1 MPRTMVSR
9 QQMTAIEHFDELS
22 PEVGELDEHVMDR
35 LLADSPD
42 EAVSLLVTL
51 GDAVDPELRA
61 KARRVAERIV
71 IDIAQRGRAAQG
83 KVGRLRSLPIRDGG
97 DLDVDAAV
105 ESLAES
111 GGSLVDADML
121 RVIDWERPDTA
132 VCLVIDRSGSMKG
145 EALASAALA
154 AAAVALRAPAFH
166 AVIAFSGTAEVVRS
180 MVTSA
185 HASTDGVVD
194 AVLSLKG
201 HGTTKVS
208 AGLRAAITEHEAARC
223 GRHLTVLLSDCRDR
237 TIDEAVPFAQSL
249 EELVIVSPADDIA
262 DARRFADLTGAA
274 LVGVDGLHDVARA
287 LDEVLSRR

>member
-1 MPRTMVSR
+1 
-9 QQMTAIEHFDELS
+9 MTAIEHFDELS

-71 IDIAQRGRAAQG
+71 IDIARRGRAAQG
-83 KVGRLRSLPIRDGG
+83 KVGRLRSLPLRDGG

-154 AAAVALRAPAFH
+154 AAAVALRAPEFH

-180 MVTSA
+180 MVTSV
-185 HASTDGVVD
+185 HASADGVVD

-201 HGTTKVS
+201 HGTTNVS
-208 AGLRAAITEHEAARC
+208 DGLRAAITEHEAARC

-237 TIDEAVPFAQSL
+237 AIDEAVPFAQSL

-262 DARRFADLTGAA
+262 DAQRFAEVTGAA
-274 LVGVDGLHDVARA
+274 LVGVEGPHDVARA
-287 LDEVLSRR
+287 LDEVLSRK

>member
-1 MPRTMVSR
+1 MVSR

-35 LLADSPD
+35 LLVDSPD

-71 IDIAQRGRAAQG
+71 IDIARRGRAAQG
-83 KVGRLRSLPIRDGG
+83 KVGRLRSLPLRDGG

-154 AAAVALRAPAFH
+154 AAAVALRAPEFH

-185 HASTDGVVD
+185 HASADGVVD

-201 HGTTKVS
+201 HGTTNVS
-208 AGLRAAITEHEAARC
+208 DGLRAAITEHEAARC

-237 TIDEAVPFAQSL
+237 AIDEAVPFAQSL

-262 DARRFADLTGAA
+262 DAQRFAEVTGAA
-274 LVGVDGLHDVARA
+274 LVGVEGPHDVARA
-287 LDEVLSRR
+287 LDEVLSRK

>member
-1 MPRTMVSR
+1 MVSR

-71 IDIAQRGRAAQG
+71 IDIARRGRAAQG
-83 KVGRLRSLPIRDGG
+83 KVGRLRSLPLRDSG

-185 HASTDGVVD
+185 HASADGVVD

-201 HGTTKVS
+201 HGTTNVS
-208 AGLRAAITEHEAARC
+208 DGLRAAITEHEAARC

-237 TIDEAVPFAQSL
+237 AIDEAVPFVESL

-262 DARRFADLTGAA
+262 DAQRFADVTGAA
-274 LVGVDGLHDVARA
+274 LVGVEGPHDVARA
-287 LDEVLSRR
+287 LDEVLSRK

>member
-1 MPRTMVSR
+1 MVSR

-71 IDIAQRGRAAQG
+71 IDIARRGRAAQG
-83 KVGRLRSLPIRDGG
+83 KVGRLRSLPLRDGG

-185 HASTDGVVD
+185 HASADGVVD

-201 HGTTKVS
+201 HGTTNVS
-208 AGLRAAITEHEAARC
+208 DGLRAAITEHEAARC

-237 TIDEAVPFAQSL
+237 AIDEAVPFAQSL

-262 DARRFADLTGAA
+262 DAQRFADVTGAA
-274 LVGVDGLHDVARA
+274 VVGVEGPHDVARA
-287 LDEVLSRR
+287 LDEVLSRK

>member
-1 MPRTMVSR
+1 MVSR

-71 IDIAQRGRAAQG
+71 IDIARRGRAAQG
-83 KVGRLRSLPIRDGG
+83 KVGRLRSLPLRDGG

-185 HASTDGVVD
+185 HASADGVVD

-201 HGTTKVS
+201 HGTTNVS
-208 AGLRAAITEHEAARC
+208 DGLRAAITEHEAARC

-237 TIDEAVPFAQSL
+237 AIDEAVAFAQSL

-262 DARRFADLTGAA
+262 DAQRFADVTGAA
-274 LVGVDGLHDVARA
+274 LVGVEGPHDVARA
-287 LDEVLSRR
+287 LDEVLSRK

>member
-1 MPRTMVSR
+1 MVSR

-22 PEVGELDEHVMDR
+22 PEVGELDEHVIDR

-71 IDIAQRGRAAQG
+71 IDIARRGRAAQG
-83 KVGRLRSLPIRDGG
+83 KVGRLRSLPLRDGG

-154 AAAVALRAPAFH
+154 AAAVALRVPAFH

-185 HASTDGVVD
+185 HASADGVVD

-201 HGTTKVS
+201 HGTTNVS
-208 AGLRAAITEHEAARC
+208 DGLRAAITEHEAARC

-237 TIDEAVPFAQSL
+237 AIDEAVPFAQSL

-262 DARRFADLTGAA
+262 DAQRFAEVTGAA
-274 LVGVDGLHDVARA
+274 LVGVEGPHDVARA
-287 LDEVLSRR
+287 LDEVLSRK

>member
-1 MPRTMVSR
+1 MVSR

-71 IDIAQRGRAAQG
+71 IDIARRGRAAQG
-83 KVGRLRSLPIRDGG
+83 KVGRLRSLPLRDGG

-185 HASTDGVVD
+185 HASANGVVD

-201 HGTTKVS
+201 HGTTNVS
-208 AGLRAAITEHEAARC
+208 DGLRAAITEHEAAR
-223 GRHLTVLLSDCRDR
+223 
-237 TIDEAVPFAQSL
+237 
-249 EELVIVSPADDIA
+249 
-262 DARRFADLTGAA
+262 
-274 LVGVDGLHDVARA
+274 
-287 LDEVLSRR
+287 

>member
-1 MPRTMVSR
+1 MVSR

-51 GDAVDPELRA
+51 GDAVDPGLRA

-71 IDIAQRGRAAQG
+71 IDIARRGRAAQG
-83 KVGRLRSLPIRDGG
+83 KVGRLRSLPLRVGG

-111 GGSLVDADML
+111 GSSLVDADTL

-185 HASTDGVVD
+185 DASADGVVD

-201 HGTTKVS
+201 HGTTNVS
-208 AGLRAAITEHEAARC
+208 DGLRAAITEHEAARC

-237 TIDEAVPFAQSL
+237 AIDKAVPFAQSL

-262 DARRFADLTGAA
+262 DAQRFADATGAA
-274 LVGVDGLHDVARA
+274 LVSVEGSHDVARA
-287 LDEVLSRR
+287 LDEVLSRK

>member
-1 MPRTMVSR
+1 MVSR

-42 EAVSLLVTL
+42 KAVSILVTL

-71 IDIAQRGRAAQG
+71 IDIARRGRAAQG
-83 KVGRLRSLPIRDGG
+83 KVGRLRSLPLRDGG

-185 HASTDGVVD
+185 HASADGVVD

-201 HGTTKVS
+201 HGTTNVS
-208 AGLRAAITEHEAARC
+208 DGLRAAITEHEAARC

-237 TIDEAVPFAQSL
+237 AIDEAVPFAQSL

-262 DARRFADLTGAA
+262 DAQRFADVTGAA
-274 LVGVDGLHDVARA
+274 VVGVEGPHDVARA
-287 LDEVLSRR
+287 LDEVLSRK